1 MIVLKREDVRPFCI
15 YIGTRVQ
22 SPAKRVCRV
31 LLRFRKIRPILVLVW
46 HILKACVT
54 ILESFL
60 KYRSKKGDA
69 RTITAACL
77 NDNNGTSSTYQRT
90 S

>member
-15 YIGTRVQ
+15 YIGTRAQ

-46 HILKACVT
+46 HTLKACVT
-54 ILESFL
+54 ILESFF
-60 KYRSKKGDA
+60 KIQVKKEMHEQQ
-69 RTITAACL
+69 L
-77 NDNNGTSSTYQRT
+77 LV
-90 S
+90 